1 MQNFALLLVCFALG
15 VLLRRSGRL
24 PEATPAALN
33 GFIVHVSLPA
43 LTLHHLRHL
52 DFDVSLAA
60 PLAMAWLLF
69 ATGVA
74 FFFAAQRLW
83 RWPAAT
89 TGALILT
96 GALGNTSFV
105 GVPMIECFFGREHVG
120 LGILIDQLGT
130 YVVLSTVGL
139 LVAATL
145 SAGELSAR
153 AVARRIFTFPP
164 FLAVL
169 AALALGPLPLPGW
182 VDAVLLRLGDTLA
195 PLALLSVGFQ
205 LRFAAVRSRW
215 QPLMAGLGFKLVAG
229 PFVFN
234 GFGNGDATLTLPPK
248 SNVVINFVQDDGTP
262 HSAEVSGEG
271 SLPNAGGDPAIPR
284 AYTNK
289 VIEGLVQGATDVM
302 RFTVPDSGR
311 YRIICGVPGHALSG
325 MWIWMVIDPAA
336 KAPAFGK
343 TKP

>member
-1 MQNFALLLVCFALG
+1 MQNFVLLLVCFALG

-52 DFDVSLAA
+52 EFDASLAA

-69 ATGVA
+69 AAGVA

-105 GVPMIECFFGREHVG
+105 GVPMIECFFGREHVA

-145 SAGELSAR
+145 SSGELSAR
-153 AVARRIFTFPP
+153 AVAHRIFTFPP

-169 AALALGPLPLPGW
+169 AALALAPVALPQW
-182 VDAVLLRLGDTLA
+182 IDAVLLRLGDTLA

-205 LRFAAVRSRW
+205 LRFAAVRERW
-215 QPLMAGLGFKLVAG
+215 QPLAAGLGFKLVAG
-229 PFVFN
+229 PLAVLAVFAAFADLDSPAMQVAVFEAAMAPMI
-234 GFGNGDATLTLPPK
+234 GGAIVAAQHKLDPELTTLM
-248 SNVVINFVQDDGTP
+248 VGIG
-262 HSAEVSGEG
+262 
-271 SLPNAGGDPAIPR
+271 IP
-284 AYTNK
+284 
-289 VIEGLVQGATDVM
+289 LS
-302 RFTVPDSGR
+302 FLTVPAWWF
-311 YRIICGVPGHALSG
+311 ALA
-325 MWIWMVIDPAA
+325 VL
-336 KAPAFGK
+336 
-343 TKP
+343 

>member
-1 MQNFALLLVCFALG
+1 VSNFALLLVCFALG
-15 VLLRRSGRL
+15 MALRRSGRL

-52 DFDVSLAA
+52 DFDASLAA

-69 ATGVA
+69 AVGAA
-74 FFFAAQRLW
+74 FFFAAQRLF

-105 GVPMIECFFGREHVG
+105 GVPMIECFFGREHMG

-153 AVARRIFTFPP
+153 AVAQRIFTFPP

-169 AALALGPLPLPGW
+169 AALALGPLALPAW

-205 LRFAAVRSRW
+205 LRLGAVRERW
-215 QPLMAGLGFKLVAG
+215 RPLVAGLGFKLVAG
-229 PFVFN
+229 PLAVLAVFAAFADLDSPVLQVAVFEAAMAPMI
-234 GFGNGDATLTLPPK
+234 GGAIVAAQHKLDPELTTLMVGIGIPLSFLTLP
-248 SNVVINFVQDDGTP
+248 
-262 HSAEVSGEG
+262 AWW
-271 SLPNAGGDPAIPR
+271 
-284 AYTNK
+284 Y
-289 VIEGLVQGATDVM
+289 GLAV
-302 RFTVPDSGR
+302 
-311 YRIICGVPGHALSG
+311 L
-325 MWIWMVIDPAA
+325 
-336 KAPAFGK
+336 
-343 TKP
+343 